1 MRDAT
6 PSPLDRVLAA
16 RPPAFALLHRPEATG
31 PGVVELLIGEVSAP
45 ATLADLPLADLPPV
59 HLPTADPP
67 SGLPRPGGER
77 PDTVRPGG
85 ERHELLALVPYRQI
99 AERGFEAPDDGTPLL
114 ALSVTEQCELPLAE
128 LLDRL
133 PDGAVDLTGGAFD
146 IGDEDY
152 AQTVRRV
159 LAEEIGEGTGANFV
173 LRRSFVAAV
182 GGDTTAA
189 ALTLFR
195 RLLQRETGAY
205 WTFLVHTGER
215 TLVGAT
221 PERHISVHGGRAVMN
236 PISGTYR
243 YPEQGPE
250 LAGVLEFLADRK
262 ETDEL
267 CMVLDEELKMMARI
281 CPGGGR
287 VVGPYLKEMARL
299 AHTEYFIEGRT
310 HRDPRE
316 VLRETLFAP
325 TVTGSPL
332 ESAAR
337 VIAKYEPG
345 GRGYY
350 SGVAALIGR
359 DAAGGRSL
367 DSGILIRTA
376 DIDPA
381 TGRLGIGVG
390 ATLVRH
396 SDPRSE
402 VAETGAKAAGL
413 LAASGAGPAGPFTP
427 ADGRRGGFAAHPEV
441 RAALAGRNRDL
452 SGFWLAEVSGR
463 ARPRPELA
471 GLRVLVVD
479 AEDTFTAMIGHQLR
493 ALGVEVAVRRF
504 DEPYSWEGVDL
515 VVLGPGPGDPRDT
528 SHPKIAHLRSAAR
541 ELLAARR
548 PFLAVCLSHQV
559 LSAELGLPLVRRAVP
574 NQGVQ
579 RPVDLFGA
587 AERVGFYNTFAAVWD
602 ACPGGP
608 GEFEAPGGGTVRV
621 AGDAATGEVHALRG
635 PGFASVQFHAESVLT
650 LGGVRITG
658 DLIAH
663 ALGLPDPVRMTPGA
677 PEFS

>member
-31 PGVVELLIGEVSAP
+31 PGVVELLLGEVSAP
-45 ATLADLPLADLPPV
+45 ATLADLPLAELPSDPSRSDLPPSD
-59 HLPTADPP
+59 L
-67 SGLPRPGGER
+67 SGSGGEQ
-77 PDTVRPGG
+77 
-85 ERHELLALVPYRQI
+85 HELLVLVPYRQI

-114 ALSVTEQCELPLAE
+114 ALTVAEQSELPLAE

-133 PDGAVDLTGGAFD
+133 PDGPVDLTGGAFD
-146 IGDEDY
+146 IGDEEY

-182 GGDTTAA
+182 GGNTTTA

-250 LAGVLEFLADRK
+250 LDGLLEFLADRK

-359 DAAGGRSL
+359 DAVGGRSL

-413 LAASGAGPAGPFTP
+413 LAAGGAGPAGPFTP

-441 RAALAGRNRDL
+441 RAALAGRNQDL

-493 ALGVEVAVRRF
+493 ALGLEVGVRRF
-504 DEPYSWEGVDL
+504 DEPYSREGADL

-528 SHPKIAHLRSAAR
+528 SHPKIAHLRTAAR

-579 RPVDLFGA
+579 RAVDLFGA
-587 AERVGFYNTFAAVWD
+587 TERVGFYNTFAAVWD

-608 GEFEAPGGGTVRV
+608 AEFEAPGGGAVRV

-663 ALGLPDPVRMTPGA
+663 ALGLPDPVRIAPEA
-677 PEFS
+677 PEFP

>member
-31 PGVVELLIGEVSAP
+31 PGVVELLLGVVSAP
-45 ATLADLPLADLPPV
+45 ATLADLPLADVPASGPV
-59 HLPTADPP
+59 PSGPAPFGSVPSDPP
-67 SGLPRPGGER
+67 SG
-77 PDTVRPGG
+77 RPGG

-114 ALSVTEQCELPLAE
+114 ALSVTEQVELPLAE

-133 PDGAVDLTGGAFD
+133 PDGPVDLSGGAFD
-146 IGDEDY
+146 IGDEEY

-182 GGDTTAA
+182 AGDTTGA

-195 RLLQRETGAY
+195 RLLQRETGAH
-205 WTFLVHTGER
+205 WTFLVHTGDR

-221 PERHISVHGGRAVMN
+221 PERHISVHGGLAVMN

-243 YPEQGPE
+243 YPEHGPE
-250 LAGVLEFLADRK
+250 LDGLLEFLADRK

-310 HRDPRE
+310 DRDPRE

-413 LAASGAGPAGPFTP
+413 LAASGAGSPGPSAP
-427 ADGRRGGFAAHPEV
+427 GAVRRGGFAAHPEV

-493 ALGVEVAVRRF
+493 ALGLEVEVRRF
-504 DEPYSWEGVDL
+504 DEPYTRDRADL

-528 SHPKIAHLRSAAR
+528 AHPKIAHLRAAAR

-579 RPVDLFGA
+579 RAVDLFGA

-608 GEFEAPGGGTVRV
+608 GEFAAPGGAVRV
-621 AGDAATGEVHALRG
+621 AGDATTGEVHALRG

-663 ALGLPDPVRMTPGA
+663 ALGLPDSVRMAPGA
-677 PEFS
+677 PEFP